1 MGWKQAL
8 VFLLFCLSVFTVRS
22 QMSSAGYA
30 LQWQTVDSLITKKGL
45 TESALAIVNR
55 LYVTARKEKNQPQAI
70 KALVYRLHLEEKTS
84 DEGLAASIKE
94 LEPAADSSSQPAR
107 SVLQNILAGLYQRYL
122 FANYSKF
129 AGRTN
134 VNRAADRDFTT
145 WSGDDIRKR
154 IATLYLGSLKE
165 ERLLAATSLASYSA
179 VVISGNVSQ
188 LRPTL
193 FDLLAH
199 SALNYFKTAVSST
212 IDPIKAFEMEDSL
225 VFAGAADF
233 AGHSFS
239 TPDTLAPHYQALVLF
254 QRLVRLHI
262 ADNRPDALVDLE
274 IERLVFANSV
284 AVTDD
289 KEALYRRALDRLTAR
304 YGELPAAAQAWYLQA
319 QQFVIDADKA
329 SDRLDTTGFLR
340 AQAICEQVLAEKDS
354 SQGKANCSVLLNSI
368 QRQQVYLQMER
379 INIPNRPIAALV
391 HFQNRERFNVRVYR
405 MEGAMENYQVRVYDS
420 LFWKELFAHPVYR
433 SWSQALPATG
443 DLRPHRAEMA
453 IGSLPPGYYAFVI
466 TTDSSW
472 SGQHGSRSIGVFAV
486 SNIAYINQGANYYVL
501 NRETGHPL
509 AGASI
514 QVWDRVYTRDGN
526 HLTKAESYTADCEGH
541 FVLGAQHS
549 NTAGAQLLE
558 ISIPGDRLDP
568 VDGNV
573 YARFYSADTVQA
585 VTDERTYEE
594 AQAHTYLFTDR
605 RIYRPGQTVYFKGI
619 TLTKD
624 RETHRSKTLPDLAST
639 LTLFDAN
646 GMPVDTIRE
655 TTNAFGSFH
664 GSFTLPVG
672 LLNGAFRIYDPGSG
686 GGAYFVVEEYKRPR
700 FFVEYEKQQG
710 NYRTG
715 DSIRVSGSAKGYAG
729 NGIEGA
735 MVRYR
740 VVRQT
745 RFPYRWMRWRSAL
758 PPRDGQVIA
767 HGEMKTDAAGKFSF
781 VFFAT
786 PDRSVSAE
794 QDPEFDYSVSA
805 FVTDIGGETRSAS
818 TNILAAYTG
827 VRLSISQPQGD
838 HAVADTFRRVEVSAT
853 NLSGEPV
860 AAMVHLSCYPLQAPQ
875 RLVRTRFWE
884 APDRFIYSER
894 EWLDSFPHNEYRREL
909 DKESW
914 VRGAKVW
921 DTTQQANG
929 KGWLAGGSLS
939 PGWYEIEATT
949 MDRSGRAVKD
959 VQYVELFDGK
969 TGKPGNPQ
977 YEWTAGKDVTASPG
991 EAASTASGSSASD
1004 LYVIRTIQRPTG
1016 TDFGAGIA
1024 SGEYSHFLLNSEQH
1038 RTSWPITEKDRGGF
1052 GVLDVFIKDN
1062 RRYTQWTL
1070 VRVPWTNKELE
1081 IHYASFRDKTLPG
1094 NGEKWSLTISGHQ
1107 QEKVSAEVLTAMYD
1121 ASLDQFVPQQWDKPF
1136 PYASLSGKQDWT
1148 DWSNFRVEN
1157 TMGVDYERPKV
1168 LQYYKTYDELLNPE
1182 TLLDRRAMV
1191 GAGRFRPMGHGIAD
1205 LPPDD
1210 VQMYTNSG
1218 EMLVHAAGIGKQEDV
1233 LKSMKIP
1240 DDAKVT
1246 IRGTSMEKRDVV
1258 AQEPAPAVPVNPR
1271 KDFRETAFFFPDL
1284 LTDSVG
1290 NVSFSFTMPDAVTSW
1305 KWLTLAGTRDA
1316 AFGYSEQ
1323 TVVTQKELMVEPN
1336 APRFLREGDK
1346 IELPVKLINMTDS
1359 ELTGQMS
1366 LQLTD
1371 PTTGQTA
1378 DGWFVNRQPNQY
1390 FTVEPHQSAVV
1401 SFPLDIP
1408 YQYNR
1413 PLTYKVVAEAR
1424 GYSDGEEAT
1433 LPVVSNRLLVT
1444 ESLPLN
1450 MPGDGTRHFTFDKLL
1465 ASGSSETLNNHSL
1478 TVEFTANPAWYAVQS
1493 LPYMLEHGDECSE
1506 QVFSRLYA
1514 NALASKIANSSP
1526 RLQQVFARWRD
1537 QDTTQLLS
1545 NLEKNQELKTVLLAE
1560 TPWVLEGKS
1569 ESQQKKAVAML
1580 FDMARMS
1587 KVLEAAVD
1595 KLTSMQLSDG
1605 SFPWFAG
1612 GPGDRYITQYVLT
1625 GIGHLLRLQAVPAA
1639 AADKMNAIVKG
1650 ALPWL
1655 DGLMVKD
1662 YTQAKTAE
1670 EREARGGAG
1679 GRPGVGVAGVGGAR
1693 ADWVGPFAI
1702 QYLYMRSLFSEY
1714 GVPGNVFPAMNYYRK
1729 KLRTDWLQQNR
1740 YMQGMIALA
1749 LYRTGDVQTAKDIIA
1764 SLKQNAIRDEEKGM
1778 YWKGME
1784 GGGYYWYNAPVETQS
1799 LLIEAFREIGGDA
1812 AIDRALKTWLL
1823 KQKQTHNWATTTATA
1838 DACYALL
1845 LGGQDWLNAERDV
1858 ELRLGDK
1865 TVDFPAA
1872 GGDAGVGYNKK
1883 VFDGPFVNP
1892 SMGNITVTMLTKGGA
1907 AGGLPG
1913 GSAMGSRGGSP
1924 VASRG
1929 GSPAWGA
1936 VYWQY
1941 FDMLDRITPP
1951 AGKAVLSIRK
1961 RLFVKRNTDRGPVL
1975 DSLLDNGTL
1984 HPGDQVVARVE
1995 LRADRDLEY
2004 VHMKDMR
2011 AACMEPV
2018 DVISGYRWQDGLG
2031 YYESTKDVSTDFFFA
2046 HVPRGTH
2053 VFEYALSVAQAGNF
2067 SNGITSIEC
2076 MYAPE
2081 FSYHSEGIRVNVE
2094 AAP

>member
-8 VFLLFCLSVFTVRS
+8 VFLLFCLSAFTVRS
-22 QMSSAGYA
+22 QTSPAGYA
-30 LQWQTVDSLITKKGL
+30 LQWQIVDSLITQKGL
-45 TESALAIVNR
+45 PESALIIVNR
-55 LYVTARKEKNQPQAI
+55 LYTMARKEKNQPQAI
-70 KALVYRLHLEEKTS
+70 KALVYRLHLEESKS
-84 DEGLAASIKE
+84 DEGLPASIKE
-94 LEPAADSSSQPAR
+94 LESAADSSSQPAR
-107 SVLQNILAGLYQRYL
+107 SVLQNMLAGLYQRYL

-129 AGRTN
+129 TGRTN
-134 VNRAADRDFTT
+134 VNHAADRDFTT
-145 WSGDDIRKR
+145 WSGDDVRKR

-165 ERLLAATSLASYSA
+165 ERLLAATSLKDYGPI
-179 VVISGNVSQ
+179 VVSGNVSQ

-199 SALNYFKTAVSST
+199 RALNYFKTAESST
-212 IDPIKAFEMEDSL
+212 IDPIKSFQMEDSL
-225 VFAGAADF
+225 VFGDAADF
-233 AGHSFS
+233 AGHRFA

-254 QRLVRLHI
+254 QRLVRLHM
-262 ADNRPDALVDLE
+262 ADNRPDALADLE
-274 IERLVFANSV
+274 IERLVFANTV
-284 AVTDD
+284 AVADN
-289 KEALYRRALDRLTAR
+289 KEALYWRALDRLTTR

-319 QQFVIDADKA
+319 QQYVMDANA
-329 SDRLDTTGFLR
+329 SAGPQDTTGFLR
-340 AQAICEQVLAEKDS
+340 AKAICERVLEETDS

-368 QRQQVYLQMER
+368 ERQQVFLQMER
-379 INIPNRPIAALV
+379 INIPHQPIAALV
-391 HFQNRERFNVRVYR
+391 NWQNCNRFYVRVYR
-405 MEGAMENYQVRVYDS
+405 LDTGIESYQIRVFDSVFWEG
-420 LFWKELFAHPVYR
+420 LFARPVYR
-433 SWSQALPATG
+433 SWGQSLPGTG
-443 DLRPHRAEMA
+443 DLRLHQAEMA
-453 IGSLPPGYYAFVI
+453 IGSLPPGYYALVI
-466 TTDSSW
+466 STDSSW
-472 SGQHGSRSIGVFAV
+472 SGQHGSRSIGLFAV
-486 SNIAYINQGANYYVL
+486 SSIAYINQGANYYVL

-514 QVWDRVYTRDGN
+514 QVWDRVYTRDGT
-526 HLTKAESYTADCEGH
+526 HLKKAESYTADGEGH
-541 FVLGAQHS
+541 FVLGAQP
-549 NTAGAQLLE
+549 NNPGGAQLLD

-568 VDGNV
+568 IDGNV
-573 YARFYSADTVQA
+573 YARFYSADTARA

-624 RETHRSKTLPDLAST
+624 RETHRSKTLADLAST

-646 GMPVDTIRE
+646 GMPVDTLRV

-672 LLNGAFRIYDPGSG
+672 QLNGRFRIFDPGRG

-700 FFVEYEKQQG
+700 FFVDYEKQQG
-710 NYRTG
+710 NYRAG
-715 DSIRVSGSAKGYAG
+715 DSIRISGSAKGYAG
-729 NGIEGA
+729 NGIDGA
-735 MVRYR
+735 TVRYR
-740 VVRQT
+740 VARQT
-745 RFPYRWMRWRSAL
+745 RFPYHWMRWRSAL
-758 PPRDGQVIA
+758 PLRDGQVIA
-767 HGEMKTDAAGKFSF
+767 HGEMTTDAAGKFGF
-781 VFFAT
+781 VFFAA
-786 PDRSVSAE
+786 PDRAVPKE
-794 QDPEFDYSVSA
+794 QDPEFDYSVSVD
-805 FVTDIGGETRSAS
+805 VTDLGGETRSAS
-818 TNILAAYTG
+818 TTVLAAYTSA
-827 VRLSISQPQGD
+827 RLSISIPPGD
-838 HAVADTFRRVEVSAT
+838 HAVADTFHRVAVSAT

-860 AAMVHLSCYPLQAPQ
+860 AVSVHLSCYPLQTPQ
-875 RLVRTRFWE
+875 RLIRTRFWE

-909 DKESW
+909 EKESW

-921 DTTQQANG
+921 DTTQQING
-929 KGWLAGGSLS
+929 RAWLGGGTLS
-939 PGWYEIEATT
+939 PGWYAIEATT
-949 MDRSGRAVKD
+949 MDQSGREVKD

-977 YEWTAGKDVTASPG
+977 YEWSAGNDITAAPG
-991 EAASTASGSSASD
+991 EVVSTASGSSASN
-1004 LYVIRTIQRPTG
+1004 LFVIRTIQRPTG
-1016 TDFGAGIA
+1016 TDFGTGTA
-1024 SGEYSHFLLNSEQH
+1024 SGEYSHFLLNGELH
-1038 RTSWPITEKDRGGF
+1038 RTSWSITEKDRGGF

-1070 VRVPWTNKELE
+1070 VRVPWTNKELD
-1081 IHYASFRDKTLPG
+1081 IRYASFRDKTTPG
-1094 NGEKWSLTISGHQ
+1094 SAEKWSLTISGHQ

-1121 ASLDQFVPQQWDKPF
+1121 ASLDQFVPQLWDKPF
-1136 PYASLSGKQDWT
+1136 PYASLFGKQDWT

-1168 LQYYKTYDELLNPE
+1168 LHYHKTYDELMNPE
-1182 TLLDRRAMV
+1182 TVLDRRIMV
-1191 GAGRFRPMGHGIAD
+1191 GAGRFRSMGLSNDEVVMHD
-1205 LPPDD
+1205 ENPDIRRGLLQGRLAG
-1210 VQMYTNSG
+1210 VQVEGY
-1218 EMLVHAAGIGKQEDV
+1218 EAAARMPE
-1233 LKSMKIP
+1233 
-1240 DDAKVT
+1240 DAKVT
-1246 IRGTSMEKRDVV
+1246 IRGTPSQAKHDIV
-1258 AQEPAPAVPVNPR
+1258 ATEPAPVAAVNPR

-1284 LTDSVG
+1284 LTDSAG

-1316 AFGYSEQ
+1316 SFGYSEQ
-1323 TVVTQKELMVEPN
+1323 TVVTQKQLMVEPN
-1336 APRFLREGDK
+1336 APRFFREGDK
-1346 IELPVKLINMTDS
+1346 IELPVKVINMTDS

-1401 SFPLDIP
+1401 AFPLDIP

-1450 MPGDGTRHFTFDKLL
+1450 MPGDGTRRFTFDKLL
-1465 ASGSSETLNNHSL
+1465 ASGSSETLNNHAL

-1493 LPYMLEHGDECSE
+1493 LPYMLEHSDECSE

-1537 QDTTQLLS
+1537 EDTAQLLS
-1545 NLEKNQELKTVLLAE
+1545 NLEKNEGLKTVLLAE
-1560 TPWVLEGKS
+1560 TPWVLAGKT

-1580 FDMARMS
+1580 FDMNRMS
-1587 KVLEAAVD
+1587 KELETALD
-1595 KLTSMQLSDG
+1595 KLTSMQLPDG

-1612 GPGDRYITQYVLT
+1612 GPGDRYITQYIVT
-1625 GIGHLLRLQAVPAA
+1625 GLGRLQKLQAVPAVL
-1639 AADKMNAIVKG
+1639 ADKMNAIVKA

-1662 YTQAKTAE
+1662 YGDAKAAE
-1670 EREARGGAG
+1670 ERAARGG
-1679 GRPGVGVAGVGGAR
+1679 GVGVAGKPGVSGAK
-1693 ADWVGPFAI
+1693 ADWIGPFAI
-1702 QYLYMRSLFSEY
+1702 QYLYMRSLFSDY

-1729 KLRTDWLQQNR
+1729 KLRTDWVGQNK

-1749 LYRTGDVQTAKDIIA
+1749 LNRTGDVQTAKDIIA

-1784 GGGYYWYNAPVETQS
+1784 SGYYWYNAPVETQA

-1858 ELRLGDK
+1858 VVKLGDK
-1865 TVDFPAA
+1865 TVDL
-1872 GGDAGVGYNKK
+1872 GGDGAVGYSKK

-1892 SMGNITVTMLTKGGA
+1892 SMGNITVTMQTKGG
-1907 AGGLPG
+1907 
-1913 GSAMGSRGGSP
+1913 
-1924 VASRG
+1924 G

-1951 AGKAVLSIRK
+1951 GGKAVLSIRK

-1975 DSLLDNGTL
+1975 DSLADNGTL
-1984 HPGDQVVARVE
+1984 KPGDQVVVRVE

-2018 DVISGYRWQDGLG
+2018 NVISGYRWQDGLG
-2031 YYESTKDVSTDFFFA
+2031 YYESTKDVSTDFFFGRL
-2046 HVPRGTH
+2046 PRGTH

-2081 FSYHSEGIRVNVE
+2081 FSYHSEGIRVNVD

>member
-1 MGWKQAL
+1 MEKPTLAGGLFFWLPLKKFLAMGRKQVL
-8 VFLLFCLSVFTVRS
+8 VFLLFCISSFIGRS
-22 QMSSAGYA
+22 QTSPAGYSA
-30 LQWQTVDSLITKKGL
+30 QWQTVDSLVTQKGL
-45 TESALAIVNR
+45 TKSALAIVNR
-55 LYVTARKEKNQPQAI
+55 LYATARREKNQPQAI

-84 DEGLAASIKE
+84 DVGLVGSIRE
-94 LEPAADSSSQPAR
+94 LESAVDSSSQPAR

-122 FANYSKF
+122 FANYSSF
-129 AGRTN
+129 SGRTSVSHATN
-134 VNRAADRDFTT
+134 ADFTT
-145 WSGDDIRKR
+145 WSGDEMRRR

-199 SALNYFKTAVSST
+199 TALNYFKTAAPGTV
-212 IDPIKAFEMEDSL
+212 DPINAFEMDDSL
-225 VFAGAADF
+225 VFADAADF
-233 AGHSFS
+233 AQHHFS

-254 QRLVRLHI
+254 QRLVRLHM

-274 IERLVFANSV
+274 IERLVFANTV
-284 AVTDD
+284 AVADN
-289 KEALYRRALDRLTAR
+289 KEALYRLALDRLTTR

-319 QQFVIDADKA
+319 QQYVMDANA
-329 SDRLDTTGFLR
+329 SAGPQDTTGFLR
-340 AQAICEQVLAEKDS
+340 AKAICERVLEETDS

-368 QRQQVYLQMER
+368 ERQQVFLQMER
-379 INIPNRPIAALV
+379 INIPHQPIAALV
-391 HFQNRERFNVRVYR
+391 NWQNCNRFYVRVYR
-405 MEGAMENYQVRVYDS
+405 LDTGIESYQVRVFDS
-420 LFWKELFAHPVYR
+420 VFWEGLFARPVYR
-433 SWSQALPATG
+433 SWGQSLPGTG
-443 DLRPHRAEMA
+443 DLRLHRAEMA
-453 IGSLPPGYYAFVI
+453 IGSLPPGYYALVI
-466 TTDSSW
+466 STDSSW
-472 SGQHGSRSIGVFAV
+472 SGQHGSKGIGLFAV

-526 HLTKAESYTADCEGH
+526 HLKKAKSYTADGEGH
-541 FVLGAQHS
+541 FVLGAQP
-549 NTAGAQLLE
+549 NNPGGAQLLE

-568 VDGNV
+568 IDGNV
-573 YARFYSADTVQA
+573 YARFYSADTAQA

-624 RETHRSKTLPDLAST
+624 RETHRSKTLADLAST

-646 GMPVDTIRE
+646 GMPADTLRV

-672 LLNGAFRIYDPGSG
+672 QLNGRFRIFDPGRG

-700 FFVEYEKQQG
+700 FFVDYEKQQG
-710 NYRTG
+710 NYRAG
-715 DSIRVSGSAKGYAG
+715 DSIRISGSAKGYAG
-729 NGIEGA
+729 NGIDGA
-735 MVRYR
+735 TVRYR

-745 RFPYRWMRWRSAL
+745 RFPYHWMRWRSAL
-758 PPRDGQVIA
+758 PLHDGQVIA
-767 HGEMKTDAAGKFSF
+767 HGEMTTDAAGKFGF
-781 VFFAT
+781 VFFAA
-786 PDRSVSAE
+786 PDRAVPKD
-794 QDPEFDYSVSA
+794 QDPEFDYSVSVD
-805 FVTDIGGETRSAS
+805 VTDIGGETRSAS
-818 TNILAAYTG
+818 TNVPAAYTSA
-827 VRLSISQPQGD
+827 RLSISVPPGG
-838 HAVADTFRRVEVSAT
+838 HAVADTFHRIAVSAT

-860 AAMVHLSCYPLQAPQ
+860 AVSVHLSCYPLQTPQ
-875 RLVRTRFWE
+875 RLIRTRFWE

-909 DKESW
+909 EKESW
-914 VRGAKVW
+914 VRGEKVW
-921 DTTQQANG
+921 DTTRQING
-929 KGWLAGGSLS
+929 KAWLGGGTLS
-939 PGWYEIEATT
+939 PGWYAIEATT
-949 MDRSGRAVKD
+949 MDQSGREVKD

-977 YEWTAGKDVTASPG
+977 YEWSADNDITAAPG
-991 EAASTASGSSASD
+991 EVVSTASGSSASN
-1004 LYVIRTIQRPTG
+1004 LFVIRTIQRPTG
-1016 TDFGAGIA
+1016 TDFGTGTA
-1024 SGEYSHFLLNSEQH
+1024 SGEYSHFLLNGERVFTPWHIS
-1038 RTSWPITEKDRGGF
+1038 EKDQGGF

-1070 VRVPWTNKELE
+1070 VRVPWTNKELD
-1081 IHYASFRDKTLPG
+1081 IRYASFRDKTTPG
-1094 NGEKWSLTISGHQ
+1094 SAEKWSLTISGHQ

-1136 PYASLSGKQDWT
+1136 PYASLFGKQDWT

-1168 LQYYKTYDELLNPE
+1168 LHYYKTYDELMNPE
-1182 TLLDRRAMV
+1182 TVLDRRVMV
-1191 GAGRFRPMGHGIAD
+1191 GAGRFRSMGYRDAD
-1205 LPPDD
+1205 LLPDD
-1210 VQMYTNSG
+1210 VLKNTNSS
-1218 EMLVHAAGIGKQEDV
+1218 EMLVHSLGI
-1233 LKSMKIP
+1233 MP
-1240 DDAKVT
+1240 ADAKVT
-1246 IRGTSMEKRDVV
+1246 IRGTSLDAKREVV
-1258 AQEPAPAVPVNPR
+1258 APVAAPELVVDPR

-1284 LTDSVG
+1284 LTDSAG

-1316 AFGYSEQ
+1316 AFGYSER
-1323 TVVTQKELMVEPN
+1323 TVVSQKELMVEPN

-1346 IELPVKLINMTDS
+1346 IELPVKVINMTDS

-1371 PTTGQTA
+1371 PTTGQMA

-1390 FTVEPHQSAVV
+1390 FTVEAHQSAVV
-1401 SFPLDIP
+1401 AFPLDIP

-1450 MPGDGTRHFTFDKLL
+1450 MPGDGTRHFIFDKLL
-1465 ASGSSETLNNHSL
+1465 KSGSSETLNNHAL

-1493 LPYMLEHGDECSE
+1493 LPYMLEHSDECSE

-1537 QDTTQLLS
+1537 EDTTQLLS
-1545 NLEKNQELKTVLLAE
+1545 NLEKNQELKTVLLDE

-1580 FDMARMS
+1580 FDMGRMS
-1587 KVLEAAVD
+1587 KGLEAAVD
-1595 KLTSMQLSDG
+1595 KLVSMQLPDG
-1605 SFPWFAG
+1605 SFPWFSG
-1612 GPGDRYITQYVLT
+1612 GPGDRYITQYVVT
-1625 GIGHLLRLQAVPAA
+1625 GIGHLLRLQAVPATS
-1639 AADKMNAIVKG
+1639 ADKMNAIVKG

-1655 DGLMVKD
+1655 DGLILKD
-1662 YTQAKTAE
+1662 YTEAKT
-1670 EREARGGAG
+1670 
-1679 GRPGVGVAGVGGAR
+1679 R
-1693 ADWVGPFAI
+1693 ADWIGPFAI
-1702 QYLYMRSLFSEY
+1702 QYLYMRSLFSDI
-1714 GVPGNVFPAMNYYRK
+1714 GIPGDVFPAMNYYRK
-1729 KLRTDWLQQNR
+1729 KLRAGWLQQNR

-1784 GGGYYWYNAPVETQS
+1784 SGGYYWYNAPVETQS

-1858 ELRLGDK
+1858 VVKLGDK

-1892 SMGNITVTMLTKGGA
+1892 SMGNITVTMQTKGGA
-1907 AGGLPG
+1907 AGVVP
-1913 GSAMGSRGGSP
+1913 GGSP
-1924 VASRG
+1924 VGSRG

-1941 FDMLDRITPP
+1941 FDMLDRIRLPDGGGRP
-1951 AGKAVLSIRK
+1951 VLNIRK

-1975 DSLLDNGTL
+1975 DSLADNGTL
-1984 HPGDQVVARVE
+1984 HPGDQVVVRVE

-2011 AACMEPV
+2011 AACLEPV

-2046 HVPRGTH
+2046 HLPRGTH

-2067 SNGITSIEC
+2067 SNGIMSIEC